1 MPSLITFPT
10 LDSECNDTER
20 RSLQKINRL
29 DAQIADTL
37 AASNKP
43 GAGQVAFTNF
53 VYGTSFIIPTGE
65 DLLDISIYNQTDLD
79 VWVFVMITPGAVIPG
94 MPPTFPIRVYAHNH
108 AYYEA
113 MVSAA
118 SVPAGRQFSIAV
130 SANETTLT
138 WNATPVYLAIR
149 HS

>member
-1 MPSLITFPT
+1 MPSLVQFPT

-20 RSLQKINRL
+20 RSLQKINTIQSRIG
-29 DAQIADTL
+29 DAL
-37 AASNKP
+37 ASLNRP
-43 GAGQVAFTNF
+43 GAAQVAFTNF
-53 VYGTSFIIPTGE
+53 VYGTSFIIPTGA
-65 DLLDISIYNQTDLD
+65 DLLDISVYNQTDVD
-79 VWVFVMITPGAVIPG
+79 VWVYVMITPGAVIPG

-113 MVSAA
+113 MVAA
-118 SVPAGRQFSIAV
+118 TSVPAGRQFSIAV

-138 WNATPVYLAIR
+138 WNSTPVYLAIR